1 MLAWHSLTREMWNQQ
16 RIDLIFLLISKESK
30 IICDGSHEY
39 LFSFYRN
46 WETWCFKKKKTY
58 IERGILDKDITE
70 DSWLAEK
77 TANQIYSCCNFNE

>member
-1 MLAWHSLTREMWNQQ
+1 MNIYFPFT
-16 RIDLIFLLISKESK
+16 
-30 IICDGSHEY
+30 
-39 LFSFYRN
+39 
-46 WETWCFKKKKTY
+46 ETEKLDVLKKKKTY

>member
-1 MLAWHSLTREMWNQQ
+1 M
-16 RIDLIFLLISKESK
+16 DLMNIYFP
-30 IICDGSHEY
+30 
-39 LFSFYRN
+39 FT
-46 WETWCFKKKKTY
+46 ETEKLDVLKKNKTY

>member
-1 MLAWHSLTREMWNQQ
+1 M
-16 RIDLIFLLISKESK
+16 DLMNIYFP
-30 IICDGSHEY
+30 
-39 LFSFYRN
+39 FT
-46 WETWCFKKKKTY
+46 ETEKLDVLKKKKTY